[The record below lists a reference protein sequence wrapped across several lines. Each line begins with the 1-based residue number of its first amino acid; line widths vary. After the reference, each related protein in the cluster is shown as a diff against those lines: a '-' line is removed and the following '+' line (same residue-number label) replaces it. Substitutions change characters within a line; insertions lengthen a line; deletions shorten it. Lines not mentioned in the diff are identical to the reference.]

1 MRAAIAWSH
10 DLLTPEEQVLFRRL
24 AVFAG
29 GFTLEAAEAVV
40 SGSDELR
47 IDLFEVVAS
56 LADKSVLRQEAG
68 PGGEPRF
75 FMLETVREFALEQ
88 LGASGEERAI
98 RERHANWCLALAE
111 SGSRARS
118 SRGRSVVGW
127 LGR

>member
-29 GFTLEAAEAVV
+29 GFTLEAAEAVA
-40 SGSDELR
+40 SGPGEPG
-47 IDLFEVVAS
+47 IDPFEGVAS
-56 LADKSVLRQEAG
+56 LADKSLLRQEAG

-88 LGASGEERAI
+88 LAASGEEDAI
-98 RERHANWCLALAE
+98 RERHAILVP
-111 SGSRARS
+111 GTGGGGRARS
-118 SRGRSVVGW
+118 
-127 LGR
+127 